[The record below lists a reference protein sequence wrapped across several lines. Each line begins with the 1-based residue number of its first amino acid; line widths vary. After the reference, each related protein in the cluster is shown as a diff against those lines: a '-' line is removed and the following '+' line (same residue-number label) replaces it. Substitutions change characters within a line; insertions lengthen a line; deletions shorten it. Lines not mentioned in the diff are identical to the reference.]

1 METSGALFNAPLEK
15 VPMLPI
21 MKENMRA
28 KTYLL
33 QRLQERVKNV

>member
-1 METSGALFNAPLEK
+1 METTGAWFGAPLEK

-33 QRLQERVKNV
+33 QRLQERVKNM